1 MKFNTKVKEEI
12 IMRIPPLVIGDLKA
26 EIPIVQGG
34 MGVGISRS
42 GLAGAVA
49 NCKGIGIISSVQ
61 IGFDE
66 PDFGTNTEEANERA
80 LRKHIR
86 RAREISPNGIIGL
99 NIMVAVN
106 NYNTTAKIAVEEG
119 IDLIISGAG
128 LPTALPGLVEGSK
141 TKIAPIVSS
150 GKAAKV
156 ICKMWDKRHNRIP
169 DLVVVEG
176 PEAGGHLGYSLEE
189 LESGEQDLAEI
200 VKEVIEA
207 VKPFEEKYNKKVPV
221 IAAGGIYTGED
232 IAKYLKIGAA
242 GVQMATKFIA
252 TEECDASLEYKME
265 YLKCN
270 KEDIEIVVSPVGM
283 PGRAIK
289 NTFIDRIKKNNEKI
303 TKCYNCLK
311 PCNPKDTPYCI
322 SKALINSV
330 EGNVD
335 EGLLF
340 TGSNGYRLD
349 KIVKVR
355 DLMDELI
362 SDCEKALE

>member
-1 MKFNTKVKEEI
+1 
-12 IMRIPPLVIGDLKA
+12 MRIPSLVIGDLTA
-26 EIPIVQGG
+26 AIPIVQGG

-42 GLAGAVA
+42 RLAGAVA
-49 NCKGIGIISSVQ
+49 RYGGIGVISSVQ

-66 PDFGTNTEEANERA
+66 PDFEKNSEVANQRA

-86 RAREISPNGIIGL
+86 RAKEISPNGIIGL

-106 NYNTTAKIAVEEG
+106 NYNTTARIAVEEG

-128 LPTALPGLVEGSK
+128 LPMTLPGLVEGSN

-156 ICKMWDKRHNRIP
+156 ICKLWDKKHNRIP
-169 DLVVVEG
+169 DLIVVEG
-176 PEAGGHLGYSLEE
+176 PDAGGHLGYSLDD
-189 LESGEQDLAEI
+189 LTTNKKDLAEI
-200 VKEVIEA
+200 LIDVIEEI
-207 VKPFEEKYNKKVPV
+207 KPYEKKYNRKIPV
-221 IAAGGIYTGED
+221 VAGGGVFTGKD
-232 IAKYLKIGAA
+232 MAKYLKLGAS
-242 GVQMATKFIA
+242 GVQIATRFIA
-252 TEECDASLEYKME
+252 TEECDADIKYKME
-265 YLKCN
+265 YLKCK
-270 KEDIEIVVSPVGM
+270 KEDIEIVISPVGM

-289 NTFIDRIKKNNEKI
+289 NVFMKKIKMQDKNEHI

-330 EGNVD
+330 IGNVD

-340 TGSNGYRLD
+340 TGSNGYRLN
-349 KIVKVR
+349 KIVKVK
-355 DLMDELI
+355 DLMDEI
-362 SDCEKALE
+362 ITECEKEPQ

>member
-1 MKFNTKVKEEI
+1 
-12 IMRIPPLVIGDLKA
+12 MRIPPLVIGDLKA

-42 GLAGAVA
+42 RLAGAVA
-49 NCKGIGIISSVQ
+49 NCKGVGIISSVQ

-66 PDFGTNTEEANERA
+66 PDFDTNTEEANERA

-86 RAREISPNGIIGL
+86 KAKEISPNGIIGL

-119 IDLIISGAG
+119 IDIIISGAG
-128 LPTALPGLVEGSK
+128 LPMTLPGLVEGSK

-156 ICKMWDKRHNRIP
+156 ICKMWDKKHNRIP

-176 PEAGGHLGYSLEE
+176 PEAGGHLGYSLDE
-189 LESGEQDLAEI
+189 LKDGKLKLLQI
-200 VKEVIEA
+200 VKDVIEA
-207 VKPFEEKYNKKVPV
+207 VKPFEEKHNKKIPV
-221 IAAGGIYTGED
+221 IAAGGIYTGEE
-232 IAKYLKIGAA
+232 IAECLKVGAA
-242 GVQMATKFIA
+242 GVQMATRFIA

-265 YLKCN
+265 YLKCK

-289 NTFIDRIKKNNEKI
+289 NTFINRIKQNNEKI
-303 TKCYNCLK
+303 DKCYNCLK

-330 EGNVD
+330 KGNVND
-335 EGLLF
+335 GLLF
-340 TGSNGYRLD
+340 TGANGYRLD
-349 KIVKVR
+349 KIVKVKE
-355 DLMDELI
+355 LIDELV